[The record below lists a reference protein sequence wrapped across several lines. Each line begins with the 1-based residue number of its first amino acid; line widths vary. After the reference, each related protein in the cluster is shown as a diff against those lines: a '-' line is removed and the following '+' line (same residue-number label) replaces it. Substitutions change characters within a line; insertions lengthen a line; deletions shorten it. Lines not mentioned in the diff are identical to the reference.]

1 MPSEVKAQDTTSLA
15 SIKTVNEAATQSRAL
30 LAGMERAA
38 ADADTTLNGIY
49 QDAKD
54 AQTAA
59 DSAEQS
65 ADTAY
70 TNLQQIQSVLEVA
83 QWIATHGTYVKA
95 TVFNPNATY
104 YTITA
109 MQVTEPSDD
118 DKDSQGVLIYYEL
131 DNGIY
136 VRTTDTSVDD
146 QKTYYRVTGT
156 PVAQP
161 SAEHIADYYILAVSE
176 AMADY
181 VQSHLALTNDGL
193 YVMADNSEWKVLIR
207 ATGIDIID
215 GTGATDVVVATFDND
230 GTTFYDGQGTDNT
243 NITAEF
249 STSGVRIGSEA
260 STSRASVSP
269 EGFVIED
276 DNLLTV
282 TEIGKGETIVNHYE
296 YSLENG
302 DMPVSNYEQKVFYEN
317 ETYTVSGIDNPTGV
331 ITLRIPYA
339 KYSSS
344 GEKIDSG
351 VIPFVFDAGV
361 TDVVV
366 DDTGTLRATYF
377 PTYSKIEVKLLDA
390 SHYQSYVI
398 PKLQS
403 RKTINSSSSM
413 PTSIFSFRSYHL
425 VEGVSVRVRLTV
437 LKSDGNTF
445 SINTSWGYNELPTS
459 VGGSSRNATM
469 SYTDGGKSVTL
480 YLRIKKTTSTSFR
493 LESWISRNVT
503 AYVTTGSSMALDY
516 NALVLDGKPS
526 MDYYASAEAPF
537 YSFGQRIGDTKGAY
551 SLISGQGL
559 EAQYPYN
566 VVFGS
571 FNDNQSDNALEI
583 GNGSSENNRSNAFTV
598 DWDGIVSARDKD
610 NRFSD
615 IFDLLRPVGS
625 TYSTVDAS
633 FDPND
638 SWGGTWEKLPEGYV
652 LLSGSESGSY
662 QVGTD
667 TTTSGYKEYGAND
680 KRIEDA
686 NIAHGHGFT
695 QPTIT
700 SYYRNAVSYSSGSA
714 ARPYT
719 SSGSSST
726 TDWAKASGGSV
737 HNLGTPSQRADFNVM
752 QKSIAV
758 YTWIRTA

>member
-1 MPSEVKAQDTTSLA
+1 MNISGELAKLLNSNENKGTKPYDTKATVKRVENGVAWVHIPGGVDETPAQLTINAKPGDSVQVRVADGKAFLVGNGSAPPTDDTTARQAIDFSKIA
-15 SIKTVNEAATQSRAL
+15 SDAANAAVQDASTARTAAASAQ
-30 LAGMERAA
+30 AA
-38 ADADTTLNGIY
+38 ADHAEEVAGGVEAIAES
-49 QDAKD
+49 AK
-54 AQTAA
+54 TAA
-59 DSAEQS
+59 D
-65 ADTAY
+65 TAF
-70 TNLQQIQSVLEVA
+70 TNLSQVQSVLEVA

-109 MQVTEPSDD
+109 TQVTEPSDD

-161 SAEHIADYYILAVSE
+161 SAEHIVDYYTLAVSE

-181 VQSHLALTNDGL
+181 VQSHLALTDEGL
-193 YVMADNSEWKVLIR
+193 YVMADDSEWKVLVR

-215 GTGATDVVVATFDND
+215 GTGITDVVVATFDND

-344 GEKIDSG
+344 DEKIDSG
-351 VIPFVFDAGV
+351 VIPFAFDAGV

-377 PTYSKIEVKLLDA
+377 PAYSKIEVKLLDA

-403 RKTINSSSSM
+403 MKKISSSSSM
-413 PTSIFSFRSYHL
+413 PTSIFSFRSDLL
-425 VEGVSVRVRLTV
+425 VDGVSVKARLTI
-437 LKSDGNTF
+437 LKGDGNTI
-445 SINTSWGYNELPTS
+445 SANTSWAYNELPTS
-459 VGGSSRNATM
+459 VGGYSRNYTM
-469 SYTDGGKSVTL
+469 SYADGGKSVTA
-480 YLRIKKTTSTSFR
+480 YFRIKKTTRTSFR
-493 LESWISRNVT
+493 LESWISTNAT
-503 AYVTTGSSMALDY
+503 AYVTTGTSMALDY

-526 MDYYASAEAPF
+526 LDYYSSAEGPF

-583 GNGSSENNRSNAFTV
+583 GNGSSENNRSNAFAV
-598 DWDGIVSARDKD
+598 KWDG
-610 NRFSD
+610 
-615 IFDLLRPVGS
+615 
-625 TYSTVDAS
+625 DA
-633 FDPND
+633 
-638 SWGGTWEKLPEGYV
+638 ELA
-652 LLSGSESGSY
+652 L
-662 QVGTD
+662 D
-667 TTTSGYKEYGAND
+667 TTAQSGVDHDIYTALQTLGWDND
-680 KRIEDA
+680 VI
-686 NIAHGHGFT
+686 
-695 QPTIT
+695 
-700 SYYRNAVSYSSGSA
+700 V
-714 ARPYT
+714 
-719 SSGSSST
+719 
-726 TDWAKASGGSV
+726 
-737 HNLGTPSQRADFNVM
+737 
-752 QKSIAV
+752 
-758 YTWIRTA
+758 